1 MPAGWLDKGRV
12 MSKAISEKFRG
23 AGRIAFLARID
34 VIREMVFAGYPLLA
48 IYRQYEEWL
57 GVVSYSQFARYV
69 ARYVRNAV
77 DQGKVEQPLSAAA
90 SRSPAKADEQPCAE
104 SRSVEGRSPTLN
116 KVHPTRPPIYDA
128 QGSKRDDLI

>member
-1 MPAGWLDKGRV
+1 
-12 MSKAISEKFRG
+12 MSKALSGKFRG

-48 IYRQYEEWL
+48 IYRQYEEGL

-69 ARYVRNAV
+69 ARYVRHAV
-77 DQGKVEQPLSAAA
+77 DQGTVEKPLSAVA
-90 SRSPAKADEQPCAE
+90 SRLPAKADKQPSGE
-104 SRSVEGRSPTLN
+104 SRGVEGRSPTLN
-116 KVHPTRPPIYDA
+116 KAYPTRPPTYDA